1 MGHKVAYIMS
11 RFPHLP
17 ETFILREMN
26 ALEAHGWRISL
37 YPLIRQKQ
45 TVIHD
50 EASAWV
56 ERARYTPFVS
66 RDVLKANFQ
75 AFIKRPFRY
84 LKTGIKAILENFLS
98 PKFFV
103 RALLLFP
110 KAVLMAQQM
119 QAEGVQHIH
128 AHYATHPALV
138 AWIIHQLSGL
148 GYSVTVHA
156 HDIFVD
162 QTMLKTK
169 LHAATFVVAISDFN
183 RQYLGA
189 VVGEH
194 FQEKIHIVHC
204 GIQPSWYH
212 QSGEEVMIAEDRLEI
227 INVGSL
233 QPYKGHI
240 HLLKACAILKEE
252 RIPFRCRIIGEGG
265 QREHLERF
273 IASKQLHNDVL
284 VLGALSQDRVAE
296 LLPTAHCYVQPSVIT
311 PSGKMEGIPVA
322 LMEAFA
328 AELPIVAT
336 EISGIPE
343 LVRPGETGFLV
354 PPEDA
359 NALAEAIKF
368 ISQNWGNAKRMAI
381 AGRKLVLEE
390 FDLKKNVEI
399 LSAYFQEAILE

>member
-284 VLGALSQDRVAE
+284 LLGALSQDRVAE